1 MAHCRKKPISKAYYL
16 VVLVQINVKWIGSLI
31 EYLENKTDAFNA
43 ILNIVQKQYLRANW
57 WPLWEYLDDTS
68 KMSVGHREIFTYKQL
83 GQLPHR
89 SPELTHQL
97 HLCASDSLAT
107 YGAIEMCFDWL
118 IDWLIAH
125 NELIT

>member
-57 WPLWEYLDDTS
+57 
-68 KMSVGHREIFTYKQL
+68 
-83 GQLPHR
+83 
-89 SPELTHQL
+89 
-97 HLCASDSLAT
+97 
-107 YGAIEMCFDWL
+107 
-118 IDWLIAH
+118 
-125 NELIT
+125 